1 MAPSTSPIKPA
12 VLSWAL
18 AEDGRPL
25 PELVERIG
33 VSVTEVEAWLAGD
46 SGPTAGQL
54 SKLADA
60 LGRSRATLLL
70 PEPPAAA
77 TTPTAFRRAVGS
89 GRETSTKARRAVRE
103 SRQIQKALS
112 WIRRSDPPV
121 ALPALSFTQ
130 TPEAAAATVRAWV
143 EVSLEEQFSWRT
155 DRDAL
160 REWRSALDARGV
172 FVFALQIGAD
182 EIRGFSDWDDYA
194 PVIGINTS
202 GISPAA
208 RIFSIAH
215 ELAHLA
221 IRSDA
226 TCEEPG
232 VEGVAQS
239 KVETWCEAFAGAFL
253 MPGDA
258 IRAVIADQAERATA
272 RKKDEPTDVDKVKQV
287 MRRFSVSARAA
298 AIRLETLGVEP
309 KGLYAK
315 VNNTFVPKASA
326 SSGQVFSPPRA
337 VARVRQYGPDV
348 IETVMNALPPRDAL
362 RVLRIDALDARRL
375 AQEVPGLDGY

>member
-1 MAPSTSPIKPA
+1 MSPVKPA
-12 VLSWAL
+12 VLSWAI
-18 AEDGRPL
+18 AEDGRPV
-25 PELVERIG
+25 PELAERIG
-33 VSVTEVEAWLAGD
+33 VSVNDVYAWLAGEG
-46 SGPTAGQL
+46 SPTVGQV

-60 LGRSRATLLL
+60 LGRSRASLLL

-77 TTPTAFRRAVGS
+77 TTPTAFCRAVGS
-89 GRETSTKARRAVRE
+89 GRETSSKARRAVRE

-112 WIRRSDPPV
+112 WIRRTEEPV
-121 ALPALSFTQ
+121 GLPALSLAQ
-130 TPEAAAATVRAWV
+130 IPEEAAATVRAWV
-143 EVSLEEQFSWRT
+143 NVPLDDQFSWRT

-160 REWRSALDARGV
+160 REWRSALDARGIY
-172 FVFALQIGAD
+172 VFALQIGAN

-208 RIFSIAH
+208 RVFSIAH

-226 TCEEPG
+226 TCEEIS

-239 KVETWCEAFAGAFL
+239 KIETWCEAFASAFL
-253 MPGDA
+253 MPA
-258 IRAVIADQAERATA
+258 EAVRAVVTDQAEKAAT
-272 RKKDEPTDVDKVKQV
+272 RKKPRPSDVDQVKHV
-287 MRRFSVSARAA
+287 MRSFSVSARAA
-298 AIRLETLGVEP
+298 AIRLENLGVAPE
-309 KGLYAK
+309 GLYAK
-315 VNNTFVPKASA
+315 VNGIFVPKADS
-326 SSGQVFSPPRA
+326 SSGKVFSPPRA
-337 VARVRQYGPDV
+337 IARVRQYGPDV